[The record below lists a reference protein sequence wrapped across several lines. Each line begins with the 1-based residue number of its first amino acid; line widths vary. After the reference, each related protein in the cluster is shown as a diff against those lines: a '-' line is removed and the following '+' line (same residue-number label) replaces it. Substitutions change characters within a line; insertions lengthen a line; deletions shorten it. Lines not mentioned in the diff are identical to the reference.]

1 MSSSRLRRTILI
13 ACFAGTLAA
22 IWYPVDETPSAQ
34 LAPKKKL
41 PVQEVSARQTYA
53 NTQFIP
59 SGDDQPEDPFA
70 PRAWIPAPAVSNQTV
85 SADINTVQTVSAV
98 EAAPRT
104 PQLPYRFLGKLLD
117 GEDLIVY
124 LGRGDQ
130 TIIARVGE
138 VLEGTY
144 KVLSVSD
151 KSMEF
156 EHLPS
161 NEKQILSIE

>member
-1 MSSSRLRRTILI
+1 MGSTRLRWFILL
-13 ACFAGTLAA
+13 CSLTVTLVA
-22 IWYPVDETPSAQ
+22 IWYPVDDTST
-34 LAPKKKL
+34 APLVQQKKL
-41 PVQEVSARQTYA
+41 SAPAVNAPPKYV
-53 NTQFIP
+53 NSQFVEQIEGE
-59 SGDDQPEDPFA
+59 SEDPFA
-70 PRAWIPAPAVSNQTV
+70 PRAWVPAPAVNQIVASNTAPMQTQV
-85 SADINTVQTVSAV
+85 VAD
-98 EAAPRT
+98 AAPGI

-130 TIIARVGE
+130 TIIARLGE

-144 KVLSVSD
+144 KVVGLND

-156 EHLPS
+156 EHLPT

>member
-1 MSSSRLRRTILI
+1 MSSSRLRWTILTC
-13 ACFAGTLAA
+13 CFAGTLAA
-22 IWYPVDETPSAQ
+22 IWYPMDETQSTP
-34 LAPKKKL
+34 LVPKKKL
-41 PVQEVSARQTYA
+41 AVQEVSDRQTYA
-53 NTQFIP
+53 NTQFTP

-70 PRAWIPAPAVSNQTV
+70 PRAWIPAPVTNQTV
-85 SADINTVQTVSAV
+85 IADTNTVQTVSAV

-130 TIIARVGE
+130 TIVARVGE

-144 KVLSVSD
+144 KVLSISD